1 MSVRKTIKAQI
12 SNKFTENTLK
22 NDVLKVYTNTKHA

>member
-22 NDVLKVYTNTKHA
+22 MKF